1 MAVGLASYLKD
12 LIVEPYCKGAEFM
25 KFEVLYEV
33 PPMRGI
39 FRTEIDADSVRDAEE
54 KIRTNS
60 KTKNYRI
67 KKIGNVVY

>member
-1 MAVGLASYLKD
+1 MRITIDIKD
-12 LIVEPYCKGAEFM
+12 EGVELM

-39 FRTEIDADSVRDAEE
+39 FSTYINADSERDAEE
-54 KIRTNS
+54 KIRANP

-67 KKIGNVVY
+67 KKIGKIVY

>member
-1 MAVGLASYLKD
+1 
-12 LIVEPYCKGAEFM
+12 M

-39 FRTEIDADSVRDAEE
+39 FSTWINADSVRDAEE
-54 KIRTNS
+54 KIRTNP
-60 KTKNYRI
+60 KTKHYRI